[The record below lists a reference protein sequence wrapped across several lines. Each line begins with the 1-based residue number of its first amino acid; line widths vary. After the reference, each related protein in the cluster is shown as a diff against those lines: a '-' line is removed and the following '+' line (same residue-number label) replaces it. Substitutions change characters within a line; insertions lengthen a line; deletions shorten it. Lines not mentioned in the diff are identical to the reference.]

1 MSSSPDDRGLID
13 TLAIAQRLGVTG
25 ERDLVDAIAHAR
37 GFVRCLAGVPAGAN
51 VVDLGSGG
59 GLPGIAIAHDRPD
72 LAVTLVERRRSRADL
87 LVRMAGRI
95 TGMRTSPGRP
105 VTVVSDDVAHMAT
118 PHGGFD
124 AATARSFGSPSV
136 TLSAAASVVRP
147 GGLIVISDP
156 PPGSA
161 DRWTPELLSRCG
173 VERLDEGDDSI
184 RVSCFRV
191 L

>member
-1 MSSSPDDRGLID
+1 MSASSDDQGLIEA
-13 TLAIAQRLGVTG
+13 LALAQRLGVTG
-25 ERDLVDAIAHAR
+25 EHDLVDAITHAR
-37 GFVRCLAGVPAGAN
+37 GFVRCLEAVPAGAS

-59 GLPGIAIAHDRPD
+59 GLPGIVIAHDRPD

-95 TGMRTSPGRP
+95 TGMRPSPGCP
-105 VTVVSDDVAHMAT
+105 VMVVYDDVAHMAT

-124 AATARSFGSPSV
+124 AATARSFGSPPV
-136 TLSAAASVVRP
+136 TLAAATSVVRH

-161 DRWTPELLSRCG
+161 DRWSPDLLSRCG
-173 VERLDEGDDSI
+173 VERLEELDDSI
-184 RVSCFRV
+184 RVSRFRV

>member
-1 MSSSPDDRGLID
+1 MSGSPDDLVLLD
-13 TLAIAQRLGVTG
+13 ALSIAQRLGVTG
-25 ERDLVDAIAHAR
+25 ERDLTEAIAHAR
-37 GFVRCLAGVPAGAN
+37 AFVRCLDVVPVGSH

-59 GLPGIAIAHDRPD
+59 GLPGIVIAHDRPD

-95 TGMRTSPGRP
+95 TGRRSSPGCA
-105 VTVVSDDVAHMAT
+105 VTVVSDDAT
-118 PHGGFD
+118 RMVTPPDGFD

-136 TLSAAASVVRP
+136 TLGAAVGVVRR

-156 PPGSA
+156 PPGSG
-161 DRWTPELLSRCG
+161 DRWTPDLLSRCG
-173 VERLDEGDDSI
+173 VELLPELADGV
-184 RVSCFRV
+184 RVSRFRV